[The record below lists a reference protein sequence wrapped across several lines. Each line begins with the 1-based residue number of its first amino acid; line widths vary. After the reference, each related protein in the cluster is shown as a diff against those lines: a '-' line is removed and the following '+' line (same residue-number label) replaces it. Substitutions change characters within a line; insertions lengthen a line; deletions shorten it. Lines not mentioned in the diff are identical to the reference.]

1 MPTIDLQEIIP
12 PQPSTQRNFTT
23 HLSYDSTTNAIAY
36 PCGKSAF
43 VRCLDDKAE
52 GRPAVIQ
59 FTGHGSSVVTTVKF
73 SPIKGSQ
80 YLCSGDESGK
90 VIVWG
95 WAFDKE
101 NNSVEVNVKSEF
113 QVLAGPISDVSWDFE
128 GRRLCVVGEGRD
140 NFGVFISWDSGNSL
154 GEISGHSQRINA
166 CHLKQSRPMRSMTVG
181 DDGSVVFYQGPPF
194 KFAASDRV
202 HHKQGSFVRD
212 VEFSPGT
219 GEFVVT
225 VGSDRKISCFDGK
238 TGEFVKYIEDDQ
250 EPIQGGIFALS
261 WLDSE
266 KFATVG
272 ADAAIRV
279 WDVTTSKCV
288 QKWTLDKEQLG
299 NQQVG
304 VVATGD
310 KNLISLSLNGTLNFY
325 ELGNGEIL
333 KSISGHNKGIT
344 ALTVDPLISG
354 SYDGRIVEWSNS
366 TPSMHQDHSNLVVSL
381 DNSKPQEYSSVSWDD
396 TLKVNGV
403 TKHDFA
409 SQPKV
414 ASANDDGFTAII
426 TNDDDLLVLNS
437 FTGEVAKSVRLN
449 SPGSAVSL
457 SQNHVAVGL
466 EETNCIQVFK
476 LSDLDVSFE
485 LKTPLRAKPSYVSI
499 SPSEKYIAA
508 GDVMGKILLYEL
520 ETRDVKTSRWA
531 FHTSKINAI
540 SWRPAANI
548 GDDEC
553 EEDLVA
559 TGSLDTNIFIY
570 SVKRPMKI
578 IKSLNAHK
586 DGVNNLLWETQS
598 VLVSAGADAC
608 IKKWK
613 VDFE

>member
-1 MPTIDLQEIIP
+1 MSSISLKEIIP

-23 HLSYDSTTNAIAY
+23 HLSYDPTTNAIAY

-43 VRCLDDKAE
+43 VRCLDDGDSKV
-52 GRPAVIQ
+52 PPVVQ

-95 WAFDKE
+95 WTFDKE
-101 NNSVEVNVKSEF
+101 SNSVEVNVKAEF
-113 QVLAGPISDVSWDFE
+113 QVLAGPISDISWDFE

-154 GEISGHSQRINA
+154 GEVSGHSQRINA

-194 KFAASDRV
+194 KFSASDRI

-212 VEFSPGT
+212 VEFSPDS
-219 GEFVVT
+219 GEFVIT

-238 TGEFVKYIEDDQ
+238 SGEFLKYIEDDQ
-250 EPIQGGIFALS
+250 EPVQGGIFALS
-261 WLDSE
+261 WLDSQ

-272 ADAAIRV
+272 ADATIRV

-288 QKWTLDKEQLG
+288 QKWTLDKQQLG

-304 VVATGD
+304 VVATGNG
-310 KNLISLSLNGTLNFY
+310 KIISLSLDGTLNFY
-325 ELGNGEIL
+325 ELGHDEVL
-333 KSISGHNKGIT
+333 KTISGHNKGIT
-344 ALTVDPLISG
+344 ALTVNPLISG
-354 SYDGRIVEWSNS
+354 SYDGRIMEWSS
-366 TPSMHQDHSNLVVSL
+366 SSMHQDHSNLIVSL
-381 DNSKPQEYSSVSWDD
+381 DNSKSQEYSSISWDD
-396 TLKVNGV
+396 TLKVNGI
-403 TKHDFA
+403 TKHEFG

-414 ASANDDGFTAII
+414 ASANNDGFTAVL
-426 TNDDDLLVLNS
+426 TNDDDLLILQS
-437 FTGEVAKSVRLN
+437 FTGDIIKSVRLN

-457 SQNHVAVGL
+457 SQNYVAVGL
-466 EETNCIQVFK
+466 EEDNTIQVFK
-476 LSDLDVSFE
+476 LSDLEVSFD
-485 LKTPLRAKPSYVSI
+485 LKTPLRAKPSYISI
-499 SPSEKYIAA
+499 SPSETYIAA
-508 GDVMGKILLYEL
+508 GDVMGKILLYDLQSRE
-520 ETRDVKTSRWA
+520 VKTSRWA

-540 SWRPAANI
+540 SWKPAEKRANEEEI
-548 GDDEC
+548 

-578 IKSLNAHK
+578 IKALNAHK
-586 DGVNNLLWETQS
+586 DGVNNLLWETPS
-598 VLVSAGADAC
+598 TLVSSGADAC
-608 IKKWK
+608 IKRWN
-613 VDFE
+613 VALE

>member
-1 MPTIDLQEIIP
+1 MPSISFREIIP

-23 HLSYDSTTNAIAY
+23 HLSYDPATNAIAY

-43 VRCLDDKAE
+43 VRCLDDEVKE
-52 GRPAVIQ
+52 TPAVVQ

-73 SPIKGSQ
+73 SPIQGSQ
-80 YLCSGDESGK
+80 YICSGDESGK

-95 WAFDKE
+95 WNFDKE
-101 NNSVEVNVKSEF
+101 NNHVEVNVKSEF
-113 QVLAGPISDVSWDFE
+113 QVLAGPISDISWDFE

-212 VEFSPGT
+212 VEFSPGS

-238 TGEFVKYIEDDQ
+238 TGKFVKYIEDDQ
-250 EPIQGGIFALS
+250 EPVQGGIFALS
-261 WLDSE
+261 WLDPQ

-288 QKWTLDKEQLG
+288 QKWTLDKELLA

-304 VVATGD
+304 VVATGNG
-310 KNLISLSLNGTLNFY
+310 KIISLSLDGTLNFY
-325 ELGNGEIL
+325 ELGND
-333 KSISGHNKGIT
+333 KVSKTISGHNKGIT
-344 ALTVDPLISG
+344 ALAVNPLISG
-354 SYDGRIVEWSNS
+354 SYDGRIVEWSNA
-366 TPSMHQDHSNLVVSL
+366 SMHKDHSNLIVSL
-381 DNSKPQEYSSVSWDD
+381 DNNKSQEYSSISWDD

-403 TKHDFA
+403 TRHEFK

-414 ASANDDGFTAII
+414 ASVNNDGFAAVI
-426 TNDDDLLVLNS
+426 TNDDELLIIQS
-437 FTGEVAKSVRLN
+437 FTGEVIKNIKLK

-457 SQNHVAVGL
+457 SKNFVAVGL
-466 EETNCIQVFK
+466 EETNVVQVFK
-476 LSDLDVSFE
+476 LSDMEVSFE
-485 LKTPLRAKPSYVSI
+485 LKTSLRAKPSYISI
-499 SPSEKYIAA
+499 SPSEIYIAA
-508 GDVMGKILLYEL
+508 GDVMGKILLYDL
-520 ETRDVKTSRWA
+520 EARDVKTSRWA

-540 SWRPAANI
+540 SWKPADNGANA
-548 GDDEC
+548 DES

-578 IKSLNAHK
+578 IKTLNAHK
-586 DGVNNLLWETQS
+586 DGVNNLLWETPS
-598 VLVSAGADAC
+598 SLISAGADAC

-613 VDFE
+613 VDLE

>member
-1 MPTIDLQEIIP
+1 MSSISLKEIIP

-23 HLSYDSTTNAIAY
+23 HLSYDPTTNAIAY

-43 VRCLDDKAE
+43 VRCLDDGDSKV
-52 GRPAVIQ
+52 PPVVQ

-95 WAFDKE
+95 WTFDKE
-101 NNSVEVNVKSEF
+101 SNSVEVNVKSEF
-113 QVLAGPISDVSWDFE
+113 QVLAGPISDISWDFE

-154 GEISGHSQRINA
+154 GEVSGHSQRINA

-194 KFAASDRV
+194 KFSASDRT

-212 VEFSPGT
+212 VEFSPDS
-219 GEFVVT
+219 GEFVIT

-238 TGEFVKYIEDDQ
+238 SGEFLKYIEDDQ
-250 EPIQGGIFALS
+250 EPVQGGIFALS
-261 WLDSE
+261 WLDSQ

-272 ADAAIRV
+272 ADATIRV

-288 QKWTLDKEQLG
+288 QKWTLDKQQLG

-304 VVATGD
+304 VVATG
-310 KNLISLSLNGTLNFY
+310 NGRIISLSLDGTLNFY
-325 ELGNGEIL
+325 ELGHDEVL
-333 KSISGHNKGIT
+333 KTISGHNKGIT
-344 ALTVDPLISG
+344 ALTVNPLISG
-354 SYDGRIVEWSNS
+354 SYDGRIMEWSS
-366 TPSMHQDHSNLVVSL
+366 SSMHQDHSNLIVSL
-381 DNSKPQEYSSVSWDD
+381 DNSKAQEYSSISWDD
-396 TLKVNGV
+396 TLKVNGI
-403 TKHDFA
+403 TKHEFG

-414 ASANDDGFTAII
+414 ASANNDGFTAVL
-426 TNDDDLLVLNS
+426 TNDDDLLILQS
-437 FTGEVAKSVRLN
+437 FTGDIIKSVRLN

-457 SQNHVAVGL
+457 SQNYVAVGL
-466 EETNCIQVFK
+466 EEGNTIQ
-476 LSDLDVSFE
+476 
-485 LKTPLRAKPSYVSI
+485 
-499 SPSEKYIAA
+499 
-508 GDVMGKILLYEL
+508 G
-520 ETRDVKTSRWA
+520 
-531 FHTSKINAI
+531 
-540 SWRPAANI
+540 ANEEEI
-548 GDDEC
+548 

-578 IKSLNAHK
+578 IKALNAHK
-586 DGVNNLLWETQS
+586 DGVNNLLWETPS
-598 VLVSAGADAC
+598 TLVSSGADAC
-608 IKKWK
+608 IKRWN
-613 VDFE
+613 VVLE

>member
-1 MPTIDLQEIIP
+1 MSSISLKEIIP

-23 HLSYDSTTNAIAY
+23 HLSYDFTTNAIAY

-43 VRCLDDKAE
+43 VRCLDDGDSKV
-52 GRPAVIQ
+52 PPVVQ

-95 WAFDKE
+95 WTFDKE
-101 NNSVEVNVKSEF
+101 SNSVEVNVKSEF
-113 QVLAGPISDVSWDFE
+113 QVLAGPISDISWDFE

-154 GEISGHSQRINA
+154 GEVSGHSQRINA

-194 KFAASDRV
+194 KFSASDRT

-212 VEFSPGT
+212 VEFSPDS
-219 GEFVVT
+219 GEFVIT

-238 TGEFVKYIEDDQ
+238 SGEFLKYIEDDQ
-250 EPIQGGIFALS
+250 EPVQGGIFALS
-261 WLDSE
+261 WLDSQ

-272 ADAAIRV
+272 ADATIRV

-288 QKWTLDKEQLG
+288 QKWTLDKQQLG

-304 VVATGD
+304 VVATGNG
-310 KNLISLSLNGTLNFY
+310 KIISLSLDGTLNFY
-325 ELGNGEIL
+325 ELGHDEVL
-333 KSISGHNKGIT
+333 KIISGHNKGIT
-344 ALTVDPLISG
+344 ALTVNPLISG
-354 SYDGRIVEWSNS
+354 SYDGRIMEWSS
-366 TPSMHQDHSNLVVSL
+366 SSMHQDHSNLIVSL
-381 DNSKPQEYSSVSWDD
+381 DNSKAQEYSSISWDD
-396 TLKVNGV
+396 TLKVNGI
-403 TKHDFA
+403 TKHEFG

-414 ASANDDGFTAII
+414 ASANNDGFTAVL
-426 TNDDDLLVLNS
+426 TNDDDLLILQS
-437 FTGEVAKSVRLN
+437 FTGDIIKSVRLN

-457 SQNHVAVGL
+457 SQNYVAVGL
-466 EETNCIQVFK
+466 EEGNTIQVFK
-476 LSDLDVSFE
+476 LSDLEVSFD
-485 LKTPLRAKPSYVSI
+485 LKTPLRAKPSYISI
-499 SPSEKYIAA
+499 SPSETYIAA
-508 GDVMGKILLYEL
+508 GDVMGKILLYDLQSRE
-520 ETRDVKTSRWA
+520 VKTSRWA

-540 SWRPAANI
+540 SWKPAEKRANEEEI
-548 GDDEC
+548 

-578 IKSLNAHK
+578 IKALNAHK
-586 DGVNNLLWETQS
+586 DGVNNLLWETPS
-598 VLVSAGADAC
+598 TLVSSGADAC
-608 IKKWK
+608 IKRWN
-613 VDFE
+613 VVLE

>member
-1 MPTIDLQEIIP
+1 MSSVSLKEIIP

-43 VRCLDDKAE
+43 VRCLDDEDSKM
-52 GRPAVIQ
+52 PSVVQ

-95 WAFDKE
+95 WTFDKE
-101 NNSVEVNVKSEF
+101 SNSVEVNVKSEF
-113 QVLAGPISDVSWDFE
+113 QVLAGPISDISWDFE

-194 KFAASDRV
+194 KFSASDRI

-212 VEFSPGT
+212 VEFSPAS

-238 TGEFVKYIEDDQ
+238 TGEFIKYIKDDQ
-250 EPIQGGIFALS
+250 EPVQGGIFALS
-261 WLDSE
+261 WLDSQ

-279 WDVTTSKCV
+279 WDVTTSKCI
-288 QKWTLDKEQLG
+288 QKWTLDKQQLG

-304 VVATGD
+304 VVATGSG
-310 KNLISLSLNGTLNFY
+310 KIISLSLDGTLSFY
-325 ELGNGEIL
+325 ELGRDEVL
-333 KSISGHNKGIT
+333 KTISGHNKGIT
-344 ALTVDPLISG
+344 ALTVNPLISG
-354 SYDGRIVEWSNS
+354 SYDGRIMEWSS
-366 TPSMHQDHSNLVVSL
+366 FSVHQDHTNLIVSL
-381 DNSKPQEYSSVSWDD
+381 DNSKSQEYSSISWDD
-396 TLKVNGV
+396 TLKVNGI
-403 TKHDFA
+403 TKHEFG
-409 SQPKV
+409 SQPKI
-414 ASANDDGFTAII
+414 ASVNDDGLAAVI
-426 TNDDDLLVLNS
+426 TNDDDLLILQS
-437 FTGEVAKSVRLN
+437 FTGDIIKSVRLK
-449 SPGSAVSL
+449 SAGSAVSM
-457 SQNHVAVGL
+457 SQNYVAVGL
-466 EETNCIQVFK
+466 EEGNAIQVFK
-476 LSDLDVSFE
+476 LSDLEVSFE
-485 LKTPLRAKPSYVSI
+485 LKTPLRAKPSYISI
-499 SPSEKYIAA
+499 SPSETYIAA
-508 GDVMGKILLYEL
+508 GDVMGKILLYDLQSKE
-520 ETRDVKTSRWA
+520 VKTSRWA

-540 SWRPAANI
+540 SWKPAVKGANEEEI
-548 GDDEC
+548 

-578 IKSLNAHK
+578 IKALNAHK
-586 DGVNNLLWETQS
+586 DGVNNLLWETPTT
-598 VLVSAGADAC
+598 LVSAGADAC
-608 IKKWK
+608 IKRWN
-613 VDFE
+613 VDLE